1 MKYVKD
7 KIYYTIVIEP
17 MPKNQLF
24 KKIPDNDLLLEILE
38 TFGISNLEDSKPFS
52 RNDIITND
60 TIKKIETIR
69 HKLEEC
75 YLPCKSRLYLN
86 SLTEKNIITIL
97 RQVVKTKGYTL
108 NSREKYI
115 KGVKII
121 VYTITKI
128 EKDIDTNS
136 IGEKDDTGPKD
147 NHQLEQLPPKKTI
160 IVAFD

>member
-60 TIKKIETIR
+60 TIKKIENIR

-128 EKDIDTNS
+128 DKDTDSNS
-136 IGEKDDTGPKD
+136 IGEINDIVPKDDQ
-147 NHQLEQLPPKKTI
+147 QLEQVPPKKTI